1 VRLFVIAHVPSAE
14 ARGPESR
21 AGQAAR
27 PEPDTQFN
35 TNPRTQPRFD
45 HPETAVTN
53 INPVDP
59 G

>member
-1 VRLFVIAHVPSAE
+1 MSST
-14 ARGPESR
+14 SR
-21 AGQAAR
+21 TSQAAQAA
-27 PEPDTQFN
+27 PDTQYN
-35 TNPRTQPRFD
+35 TNTRTQPRFD